1 MKINEKF
8 IMYNFNDRKR
18 YEWKEIIVIYCNF
31 FIDFYI
37 VKTNKK
43 DKLFSTISLMFDLIK
58 LRSNQNGL
66 EASA

>member
-18 YEWKEIIVIYCNF
+18 YEWKEIYRF

-37 VKTNKK
+37 VETSKK
-43 DKLFSTISLMFDLIK
+43 NKLFSTISLMFDLIK
-58 LRSNQNGL
+58 LRSNQNDL
-66 EASA
+66 ETSA

>member
-1 MKINEKF
+1 MKLNEKF

-18 YEWKEIIVIYCNF
+18 YEWKEIYHNF

-37 VKTNKK
+37 VETSKK
-43 DKLFSTISLMFDLIK
+43 DKLFSNKLMFDLIK